1 MQSSHLIRLA
11 GIVFTAMSFIVL
23 GDTAGK
29 LVMGA
34 GVDPIFVAWTR
45 FAIAALVMLP
55 LCGIKRH
62 EWIIFTDWRVILRG
76 LLIAMGISCI
86 LTGLR
91 TEPIANVFGAFF
103 IGPIVSFILAI
114 VILGERA
121 SPGRAALLVTG
132 FLGVLLVV
140 KPGFGFSPGLG
151 WALAA
156 GMFYG
161 AFLVTTRVA
170 APHYRPRLLLLS
182 HLVIGGVVLM
192 PFGATAD
199 WPAPDVPT
207 IALILG
213 SSAGSTIGNYLI
225 VVANRQ
231 ADAALVAPLI
241 YTQLI
246 SATAV
251 GYLVFGDWPDA
262 WSLAGLLVILAS
274 GLGTLWLVRSRV
286 RP

>member
-11 GIVFTAMSFIVL
+11 GIVFIAMSFIVL

-29 LVMGA
+29 LLMGA
-34 GVDPIFVAWTR
+34 GVEPIFVAWTR
-45 FAIAALVMLP
+45 FAIAAVVMLP
-55 LCGIKRH
+55 LCGLQRD
-62 EWIIFTDWRVILRG
+62 ELVIFTDWRVIMRG
-76 LLIAMGISCI
+76 LLIALGISCI
-86 LTGLR
+86 LTALR

-103 IGPIVSFILAI
+103 IGPIVSFVLAI
-114 VILGERA
+114 AILGERA
-121 SPGRAALLVTG
+121 TPARGVLLVLG
-132 FLGVLLVV
+132 FLGVLMVV

-156 GMFYG
+156 GLCYG
-161 AFLVTTRVA
+161 AFLATTRVV

-182 HLVIGGVVLM
+182 HLVIGGLALM
-192 PFGATAD
+192 PFGMMIR
-199 WPAPDVPT
+199 WPAFDFTT

-213 SSAGSTIGNYLI
+213 SSAGSTIGNYLV
-225 VVANRQ
+225 VVANRK

-246 SATAV
+246 SATAM

-262 WSLAGLLVILAS
+262 SSLVGLMVILTS
-274 GLGTLWLVRSRV
+274 GLGTLWLVRSR
-286 RP
+286 

>member
-11 GIVFTAMSFIVL
+11 GIVFIAMSFIVL

-29 LVMGA
+29 LLMGA

-45 FAIAALVMLP
+45 FAIAAIVMAP
-55 LCGIKRH
+55 LCGVRR
-62 EWIIFTDWRVILRG
+62 EELVIFTDWRVILRG
-76 LLIAMGISCI
+76 LLISVGISCI
-86 LTGLR
+86 LTALR

-121 SPGRAALLVTG
+121 TPARAAFLLLG

-156 GMFYG
+156 GMCYG
-161 AFLVTTRVA
+161 AFLATTRVV

-182 HLVIGGVVLM
+182 HLVIGGLALL
-192 PFGATAD
+192 PFGMVTD
-199 WPAPDVPT
+199 WPAPDVST

-213 SSAGSTIGNYLI
+213 SSAGSTIGNYLV

-246 SATAV
+246 SATAM
-251 GYLVFGDWPDA
+251 GYVVFGDWPDI
-262 WSLAGLLVILAS
+262 WSLTGLVVILTS
-274 GLGTLWLVRSRV
+274 GLGTLWLVRSRA
-286 RP
+286 